1 MDCRFSLGNYH
12 LAGEFVF
19 LPSIVT
25 TSCTLA
31 LVISCVKMASKKDM
45 RRLDLAI
52 PYVDP
57 PANKDDADMSGAMT
71 STMPMAA
78 MFTRNRMIGWVSFV
92 FSLQNWLGET
102 PEQKRTASTPAYMSV
117 FMSLMA
123 LVVTYFPIFMPPPAV
138 PAGAA
143 TATPSP

>member
-1 MDCRFSLGNYH
+1 MANRWT
-12 LAGEFVF
+12 A
-19 LPSIVT
+19 
-25 TSCTLA
+25 A
-31 LVISCVKMASKKDM
+31 LVLATTTWLAIISCVKMASKKDM

>member
-1 MDCRFSLGNYH
+1 
-12 LAGEFVF
+12 
-19 LPSIVT
+19 
-25 TSCTLA
+25 
-31 LVISCVKMASKKDM
+31 MASKKDM

-57 PANKDDADMSGAMT
+57 PATKNDADMSGAMS

-92 FSLQNWLGET
+92 FSLQTWLGET
-102 PEQKRTASTPAYMSV
+102 PEQKKTASTPAYMSV

-123 LVVTYFPIFMPPPAV
+123 LVVTYFPIFMPPPAAR
-138 PAGAA
+138 AGAA